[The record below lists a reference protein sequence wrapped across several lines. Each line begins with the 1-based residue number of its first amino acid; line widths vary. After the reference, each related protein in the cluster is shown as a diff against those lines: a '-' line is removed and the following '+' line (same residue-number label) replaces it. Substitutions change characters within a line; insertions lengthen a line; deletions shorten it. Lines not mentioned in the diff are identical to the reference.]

1 MLLRHLLPL
10 LVDACSGVCNAGG
23 RGTDY
28 SRREGVGRAHHGEQK
43 RRTWRGP
50 DVTRLAVTLNARR
63 GQTLHVRG
71 PFSAGAL
78 LDPYSRRRGEPP
90 AGAPPASRVP
100 AHHRAPGPRDPLVQ
114 GSLAAGAAARRLPG
128 PRVQG

>member
-10 LVDACSGVCNAGG
+10 PVAAWSGVCNAGG

-28 SRREGVGRAHHGEQK
+28 SRREQVRVAHHGEQK

-63 GQTLHVRG
+63 GQTLHVW
-71 PFSAGAL
+71 SL
-78 LDPYSRRRGEPP
+78 SRPGRFWTPTTDGKRRARRPP
-90 AGAPPASRVP
+90 TP
-100 AHHRAPGPRDPLVQ
+100 
-114 GSLAAGAAARRLPG
+114 LAACQRT
-128 PRVQG
+128 

>member
-10 LVDACSGVCNAGG
+10 LVDAGSGVCNAGG

-28 SRREGVGRAHHGEQK
+28 SRRERVGRAHHGEQK

-63 GQTLHVRG
+63 GQTLHVRS

-78 LDPYSRRRGEPP
+78 PEPDSGRREERVTSARPT
-90 AGAPPASRVP
+90 SRVP
-100 AHHRAPGPRDPLVQ
+100 AHRR
-114 GSLAAGAAARRLPG
+114 AAGACDLRGQTTRPPV
-128 PRVQG
+128 PRGG